1 MEEMVSLGEMFIL
14 LKKRL
19 LLIILTTVVGLA
31 GALAV
36 THFLLH
42 LNSVHQL
49 N

>member
-31 GALAV
+31 GHWQSLIFYY
-36 THFLLH
+36 T
-42 LNSVHQL
+42 
-49 N
+49 